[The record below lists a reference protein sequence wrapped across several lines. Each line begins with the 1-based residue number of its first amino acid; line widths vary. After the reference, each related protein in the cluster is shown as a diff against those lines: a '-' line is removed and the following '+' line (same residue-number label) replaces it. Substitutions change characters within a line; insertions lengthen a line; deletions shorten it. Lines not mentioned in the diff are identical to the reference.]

1 MMVVMVV
8 VMVMVMVVVMVV
20 VVVVVMVVMV
30 GSLPVTTG
38 LESPVCHYRSG
49 VTGLELPVWQ
59 VRQSWN
65 FPAWQPRAVHRHDID
80 KERGDGLFRP
90 LSGCL
95 SHVPWDH

>member
-1 MMVVMVV
+1 MVVMFVMVVMMVMVVMVVMVV
-8 VMVMVMVVVMVV
+8 VMLPVM
-20 VVVVVMVVMV
+20 VVVMVVMV
-30 GSLPVTTG
+30 GS
-38 LESPVCHYRSG
+38 RSG
-49 VTGLELPVWQ
+49 VTGLSLPVWQ